1 MAGPARY
8 LGGMIKRVGLW
19 AFVVAGLAVAAWAA
33 VSWVS
38 PTVVCHGAVLQP
50 GETCEQLGYSGERSG
65 KIRTYEERR
74 AIVRQ
79 QAPFGVLAGVGMA
92 GFGVVLI
99 RRDAKAKDQ
108 ASSDIGP

>member
-1 MAGPARY
+1 M
-8 LGGMIKRVGLW
+8 
-19 AFVVAGLAVAAWAA
+19 
-33 VSWVS
+33 
-38 PTVVCHGAVLQP
+38 
-50 GETCEQLGYSGERSG
+50 
-65 KIRTYEERR
+65 
-74 AIVRQ
+74 RQ